1 MLYVIV
7 GGSSELGTIVCKELS
22 SIGHNVLSTY
32 SGNRPSKKAIPSVV
46 NVQCD
51 VTEIGDCINLAEK
64 AFSISSQITL
74 VYMPAH
80 SVNSMCHKLK
90 KADWNKVIDV
100 SLSGAFSV
108 VSSFLAKMRKV
119 SFGKIVILGSITGRI
134 GVPGT
139 VAYSTAKEGLKG
151 LTRVVSIENAQ
162 RGITANYIE
171 LGYMASGLTYS
182 IPEIIRKNIQD
193 SIPIKE
199 FGNPSE
205 ITEAIVFL
213 SKSKYINGSIL
224 SITGGL

>member
-1 MLYVIV
+1 MLYVII
-7 GGSSELGTIVCKELS
+7 GGSSGLGAVVCKDLS
-22 SIGHNVLSTY
+22 SAGHKVLATY
-32 SGNRPSKKAIPSVV
+32 SGTHSFESIHSIINFK
-46 NVQCD
+46 CD
-51 VTEIGDCINLAEK
+51 VTHHDDCVNLANK
-64 AFSISSQITL
+64 AFSVSSEITL

-108 VSSFLAKMRKV
+108 VSAFLPRMRKAL
-119 SFGKIVILGSITGRI
+119 FGRIIVIGSIAGRI

-151 LTRVVSIENAQ
+151 LIKVVSSENAQ
-162 RGITANYIE
+162 CGITANYIE
-171 LGYMASGLTYS
+171 LGYMATGLTYS
-182 IPEIIRKNIQD
+182 IPDKIRNTIKE
-193 SIPIKE
+193 SIPAKE

-205 ITEAIVFL
+205 VTEALVFL
-213 SKSKYINGSIL
+213 SKSKYVSGSIL